1 MNRWKMIKV
10 FRSIVEEKYLDSRG
24 IIRINMRRDLI
35 GRIVRIRN
43 IVEEKYLDLRGIIR
57 INMRRDLIGRIVR
70 IRNIVEEKYLDL
82 RGIIRIK
89 MRFDRKNRENI
100 KEETSLTIFSY
111 RNY

>member
-1 MNRWKMIKV
+1 MIKV

-43 IVEEKYLDLRGIIR
+43 IVEKKYLDLRGIIR

-82 RGIIRIK
+82 RGIIIK
-89 MRFDRKNRENI
+89 NETRFDRKNRENSI
-100 KEETSLTIFSY
+100 NEFRHFLVS
-111 RNY
+111 